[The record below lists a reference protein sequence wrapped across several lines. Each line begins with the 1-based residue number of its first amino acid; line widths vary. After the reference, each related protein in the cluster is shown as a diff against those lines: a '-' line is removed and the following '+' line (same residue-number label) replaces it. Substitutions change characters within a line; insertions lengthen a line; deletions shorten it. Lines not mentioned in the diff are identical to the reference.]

1 MKKKTGLLLKKVEM
15 QSGKLDTLDITKKAN
30 IITFGLNI
38 CKQPTWLFPV
48 SSDRAST

>member
-1 MKKKTGLLLKKVEM
+1 MKKKIGLLLKVEM
-15 QSGKLDTLDITKKAN
+15 QSGKLDTSDIIFAFFV
-30 IITFGLNI
+30 ITFGLNI